1 VDESAVSQPT
11 VDDLREVWPILDLE
25 ERLEGFSSLS
35 REDATDFFL
44 SLPPDSQAEILRSR
58 PPVGRRVWLRLLAPD
73 DVADVLQVFALE
85 EREGLLAL
93 IDNPTRSEVIALLAY
108 AEDQA
113 GGLMS
118 PRFARVRPEMTV
130 DDAIRYVRR
139 QARDQLETV
148 YYVYVIDAEQRLL
161 GVVSFR
167 ELLTAPEQKLVRDV
181 MHSEVVCVPADMDDE
196 AVAKV
201 IAEHDLL
208 AVPVVDATGRIK
220 GIVTMDDI
228 VDVVQS
234 EATEDIQK
242 LGGQEAL
249 EEPYMQTGF
258 VPMLQKRA
266 GWLAVLFV
274 GEMLTSSTMLHY
286 EDELKRAIVLAS
298 FVPLILSSGGNS
310 GSQASTLVIRAM
322 ALGEVRVRDWW
333 RVVRREIGTGV
344 SLGVALALIGALTL
358 TVRQLIFHTYSREQ
372 FNGVLFAVCG
382 TLVGVVAFGTVVG
395 SMLPMALRRLGFD
408 PASASAPLI
417 ATIVDVTGLVI
428 YFNVAALL
436 LRGLLL

>member
-1 VDESAVSQPT
+1 VDESVVSQLS
-11 VDDLREVWPILDLE
+11 VDDLREVWPILDIE
-25 ERLEGFSSLS
+25 ERLEGFASLS

-44 SLPPDSQAEILRSR
+44 LLPPESQAEILRSR

-73 DVADVLQVFALE
+73 DIADVLQVFPPE
-85 EREGLLAL
+85 EREGLLGL

-130 DDAIRYVRR
+130 DEAIRYVRR

-167 ELLTAPEQKLVRDV
+167 ELLTAPEQKLLRDV
-181 MHSEVVCVPADMDDE
+181 MHTDVVSVPADMDDE

-201 IAEHDLL
+201 ITEHDLV
-208 AVPVVDATGRIK
+208 AVPVLDAAGRIK

-249 EEPYMQTGF
+249 EDPYMQTAF
-258 VPMLQKRA
+258 VPMLKKRA
-266 GWLAVLFV
+266 GWLAVLFL
-274 GEMLTSSTMLHY
+274 GETLTATAMARY
-286 EDELKRAIVLAS
+286 EDEIKHAVVLAL
-298 FVPLILSSGGNS
+298 FVPLIISSGGNS

-322 ALGEVRVRDWW
+322 ALGEVRLRDWW
-333 RVVRREIGTGV
+333 RVMRRELGQ
-344 SLGVALALIGALTL
+344 GVALGVILAMIGVIRIETF
-358 TVRQLIFHTYSREQ
+358 QLLFHTYGEH
-372 FNGVLFAVCG
+372 VHKVAA
-382 TLVGVVAFGTVVG
+382 VVALSLIGTVTLGTVAG
-395 SMLPMALRRLGFD
+395 SMLPVILRRLGFD
-408 PASASAPLI
+408 PASASAPFI

-428 YFNVAALL
+428 YFTVAAALL
-436 LRGLLL
+436 GGVLL